1 MGLGIFVYTATLLL
15 FSCSSTDLDVQEP
28 SNIQK
33 ILLDAVKRGNVVKV
47 SLGLCVLPN
56 SIPTLPQIFVKKKF
70 YSCIYLTDILCWTK
84 FSYPLIPN
92 PGDGKP

>member
-1 MGLGIFVYTATLLL
+1 MDNEKAGLSVFVATATLLL

-47 SLGLCVLPN
+47 SLGLCVPPN
-56 SIPTLPQIFVKKKF
+56 SILVSPVRPDQID
-70 YSCIYLTDILCWTK
+70 L
-84 FSYPLIPN
+84 N
-92 PGDGKP
+92 PEL

>member
-1 MGLGIFVYTATLLL
+1 MGLGIFVCTATLLL

-56 SIPTLPQIFVKKKF
+56 SIPAYLKF
-70 YSCIYLTDILCWTK
+70 L
-84 FSYPLIPN
+84 
-92 PGDGKP
+92 